1 MKRLLLSIY
10 GFAFFNKFLLLTP
23 VYAIFMQQNGVGDA
37 LLSAMF
43 IISSAATILGQMPIA
58 YITNRC
64 GARNAMAF
72 GQILKAVAVI
82 MWLYISNTT
91 GFVVGM
97 ALWGIQAGFRNVAFE
112 GMIYDEVAA
121 AGRAK
126 EYTRILGRKATFE
139 SIGVALSATGSLL
152 MFLGYDW
159 VTWLSVVAIVISAL
173 CLMLIPN
180 RKSESDISH
189 TGFKAMFRDGVRTCI
204 KTPCMMPIMMLALLV
219 VNVPYLDDFLSPI
232 ALQLGIKT
240 EIVGIVP
247 FFLLI
252 CATFGQRFAYKFKNI
267 SDTLLYMMIGVA
279 GGLYVLF
286 AHVYNVQTLWM
297 LGVAYTLI
305 WCVYTITYARFQHMI
320 PTRHRSVVLSLF
332 TTLTYLVYMLVCA
345 IIGIGATIGS
355 WRYSIWFLG
364 VLVIAVCVWAM
375 IRVRKKCPCVSG

>member
-97 ALWGIQAGFRNVAFE
+97 VLWGIQTGFRNVAFE

-159 VTWLSVVAIVISAL
+159 VTWVSVVAIVISVL

-240 EIVGIVP
+240 EMVGIVP

-267 SDTLLYMMIGVA
+267 SDTLLYTMIGVA

-364 VLVIAVCVWAM
+364 MLVIAVCVWAM

>member
-82 MWLYISNTT
+82 MWLYISNTM

-97 ALWGIQAGFRNVAFE
+97 ALWGIQTGFRNVAFE

-159 VTWLSVVAIVISAL
+159 VTWVSVVAIVISVL

-240 EIVGIVP
+240 EMVGIVP

-267 SDTLLYMMIGVA
+267 SDTLLYTMIGVA

-364 VLVIAVCVWAM
+364 MLVIAVCVWAM

>member
-82 MWLYISNTT
+82 MWLYISNTM

-97 ALWGIQAGFRNVAFE
+97 ALWGIQTGFRNVAFE

-159 VTWLSVVAIVISAL
+159 VTWVSVVAIVISVL

-240 EIVGIVP
+240 EMVGIVP

-364 VLVIAVCVWAM
+364 MLVIAVCVWAM

>member
-82 MWLYISNTT
+82 MWLYISNTM

-97 ALWGIQAGFRNVAFE
+97 VLWGIQTGFRNVAFE

-121 AGRAK
+121 AGHTK

-159 VTWLSVVAIVISAL
+159 VTWVSVVAIVISVL

-240 EIVGIVP
+240 EMVGIVP

-364 VLVIAVCVWAM
+364 MLVIAVCVWAM

>member
-72 GQILKAVAVI
+72 GQLLKAVAVI
-82 MWLYISNTT
+82 MWLYISNTM

-159 VTWLSVVAIVISAL
+159 VTWASVVAIVISAL

-240 EIVGIVP
+240 EMVGIVP

-364 VLVIAVCVWAM
+364 MLVIAVCVWAM

>member
-82 MWLYISNTT
+82 MWLYISNTM

-121 AGRAK
+121 AGHTK

-159 VTWLSVVAIVISAL
+159 VTWVSVVAIVISVL

-267 SDTLLYMMIGVA
+267 SDTLLYTMIGVA

-320 PTRHRSVVLSLF
+320 PKRHRSVVLSLF

-364 VLVIAVCVWAM
+364 MLVIAVCVWAM

>member
-72 GQILKAVAVI
+72 GQLLKAVAVI

-97 ALWGIQAGFRNVAFE
+97 ALWGIQTGFRNVAFE

-139 SIGVALSATGSLL
+139 SIGVALSAAGSLL

-159 VTWLSVVAIVISAL
+159 VTWVSVMAIVISVL

-240 EIVGIVP
+240 EMVGIVP

-320 PTRHRSVVLSLF
+320 PKRHRSVVLSLF

-364 VLVIAVCVWAM
+364 MLVIAVCVWAM

>member
-72 GQILKAVAVI
+72 GQLLKAVAVI

-97 ALWGIQAGFRNVAFE
+97 ALWGIQTGFRNVAFE

-121 AGRAK
+121 AGRTK

-139 SIGVALSATGSLL
+139 SIGVALSAAGSLL

-159 VTWLSVVAIVISAL
+159 VTWVSVVAIVISVL

-240 EIVGIVP
+240 EMVGIVP

-364 VLVIAVCVWAM
+364 MLVISVCVWAM
-375 IRVRKKCPCVSG
+375 IRVRKKCPHVSG

>member
-1 MKRLLLSIY
+1 
-10 GFAFFNKFLLLTP
+10 
-23 VYAIFMQQNGVGDA
+23 
-37 LLSAMF
+37 
-43 IISSAATILGQMPIA
+43 
-58 YITNRC
+58 
-64 GARNAMAF
+64 
-72 GQILKAVAVI
+72 
-82 MWLYISNTT
+82 
-91 GFVVGM
+91 
-97 ALWGIQAGFRNVAFE
+97 
-112 GMIYDEVAA
+112 MIYDEVAA

-159 VTWLSVVAIVISAL
+159 VTWVSVVAIVISVL

-240 EIVGIVP
+240 EMVGIVP

-267 SDTLLYMMIGVA
+267 SDTLLYTMIGVA

-364 VLVIAVCVWAM
+364 MLVIAVCVWAM

>member
-72 GQILKAVAVI
+72 GQLLKAVAVI

-121 AGRAK
+121 AGRTK

-159 VTWLSVVAIVISAL
+159 VTWASVVAIVISAL

-240 EIVGIVP
+240 EMVGIVP

-364 VLVIAVCVWAM
+364 MLVIAVCVWAM